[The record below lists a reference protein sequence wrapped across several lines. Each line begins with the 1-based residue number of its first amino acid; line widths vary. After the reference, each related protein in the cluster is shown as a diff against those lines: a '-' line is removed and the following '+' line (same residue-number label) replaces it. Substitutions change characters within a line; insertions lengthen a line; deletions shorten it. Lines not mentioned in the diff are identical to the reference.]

1 MNEQRSDRTTE
12 QALLAACLTSKTA
25 RQEARRHITGGDF
38 DYPAHASIWAAMG
51 SLDRHDKSV
60 DPVTVLAALGTDRAA
75 LEVMP
80 ALVTAVALPDSVP
93 EYAAI
98 VRGWSVRRALDIEAI
113 RVRADAFNPDANV
126 GTLAANVASRFIAIR
141 DGGAAATEDITALTA
156 RELLEQEDDEPD
168 WLIPNL
174 LERRDRLILTGE
186 EGLGKSHM
194 LRQIAVHVAAGLD
207 PFHDKGRTTAGRAL
221 IVDCENTWSQV
232 RRKLRPAIEFAS
244 IRGEKD
250 VADRLVVDCTNRM
263 DITRDRD
270 LARIHQLL
278 DAYQPDLVVIG
289 PLYRLVPRALQ
300 TDDDTAPVLAALD
313 TIRDRG
319 AALLME
325 AHAGHAQ
332 GARGIRDMRPR
343 GSSSLMGW
351 PEFGFGLRGV
361 SEGIADVIPW
371 RGQREERDWP
381 QRVRR
386 SEGFRWMPHNDLYG
400 WNQEIPA

>member
-1 MNEQRSDRTTE
+1 MSEQRSDRTAE
-12 QALLAACLTSKTA
+12 QALLYASLVSKTA
-25 RQEARRHITGGDF
+25 RSEARKHIVPSDF
-38 DYPAHASIWAAMG
+38 DDPSNEVIWNAM
-51 SLDRHDKSV
+51 SQLDREGKEV
-60 DPVTVLAALGTDRAA
+60 DPVTLLAAVGSDRAR
-75 LEVMP
+75 EVVPGLLATP
-80 ALVTAVALPDSVP
+80 AIPDAVA
-93 EYAAI
+93 EYAQI
-98 VRGWSVRRALDIEAI
+98 VRGWSIRRKIDSAAMVA
-113 RVRADAFNPDANV
+113 RHDAFNPDTNV
-126 GTLAANVASRFIAIR
+126 GTLAAQVASEFIAIR
-141 DGGAAATEDITALTA
+141 DGGAAATEDITAVTA
-156 RELLEQEDDEPD
+156 RELLEQQDDEPD
-168 WLIPNL
+168 WLIPGL

-194 LRQIAVHVAAGLD
+194 LRQIAVHIAAGLD
-207 PFHDKGRTTAGRAL
+207 PFHDKGKLSPGRAL

-232 RRKLRPAIEFAS
+232 RRKLRPAVEFAAM
-244 IRGEKD
+244 RGD
-250 VADRLVVDCTNRM
+250 DPSDRLVVDCTNRM

-278 DAYQPDLVVIG
+278 DAYQPDVVVIG

-325 AHAGHAQ
+325 AHAGHALK
-332 GARGIRDMRPR
+332 GGSTRDMRPR

-351 PEFGFGLRGV
+351 PEFGFGLRAI
-361 SEGIADVIPW
+361 SEGIADVVPW

-386 SEGFRWMPHNDLYG
+386 SHGFRWMPMTDLNDYSH
-400 WNQEIPA
+400 IA

>member
-1 MNEQRSDRTTE
+1 MSEQRSDRTAE
-12 QALLAACLTSKTA
+12 QALLYACLVSKTA
-25 RQEARRHITGGDF
+25 RNEARKHIVASDF
-38 DYPAHASIWAAMG
+38 DNPSNEIIWKAM
-51 SLDRHDKSV
+51 SRLDQHGKEV
-60 DPVTVLAALGTDRAA
+60 DTVTLLAALGSDRAR
-75 LEVMP
+75 EMVP
-80 ALVTAVALPDSVP
+80 DILVAAAIPDSVAD
-93 EYAAI
+93 YAQI
-98 VRGWSVRRALDIEAI
+98 VRGWAVRRKIDNAAMVA
-113 RVRADAFNPDANV
+113 RHDAFNPDTNV
-126 GTLAANVASRFIAIR
+126 GTLAAKVASEFIAIR
-141 DGGAAATEDITALTA
+141 DGGAAASDDITAVTA
-156 RELLEQEDDEPD
+156 RELLEQQDDEPD

-174 LERRDRLILTGE
+174 LEKRDRLILTGE

-207 PFHDKGRTTAGRAL
+207 PFHDKGTLTPGRAL

-244 IRGEKD
+244 VRGQAD
-250 VADRLVVDCTNRM
+250 TADRIVVDCTNRM

-278 DAYQPDLVVIG
+278 DAYQPDVVVIG

-325 AHAGHAQ
+325 AHAGHALK
-332 GARGIRDMRPR
+332 GGHVRDMRPR

-351 PEFGFGLRGV
+351 PEFGFGMRAV
-361 SEGIADVIPW
+361 AEGIADFVPW

-386 SEGFRWMPHNDLYG
+386 SHGFRWMPMTDLTDYG
-400 WNQEIPA
+400 HIA

>member
-1 MNEQRSDRTTE
+1 MIEQRSDRAAE
-12 QALLAACLTSKTA
+12 QALLYASLVSKTA
-25 RQEARRHITGGDF
+25 RAEARKHIVPSDF
-38 DYPAHASIWAAMG
+38 DDPSHEVIWNAM
-51 SLDRHDKSV
+51 SQLDREGSEV
-60 DPVTVLAALGTDRAA
+60 DPVTLLAAVGSDRAREA
-75 LEVMP
+75 VPGLLSTP
-80 ALVTAVALPDSVP
+80 AIPDSVA
-93 EYAAI
+93 EYAQI
-98 VRGWSVRRALDIEAI
+98 VRGWSVRRKIDNAAMIA
-113 RVRADAFNPDANV
+113 RHDAFNPDTNP
-126 GTLAANVASRFIAIR
+126 GTFAAKVASEFIAIR
-141 DGGAAATEDITALTA
+141 DGGSAAIDDITAVTA
-156 RELLEQEDDEPD
+156 RELLEQQDDEPD
-168 WLIPNL
+168 WLIPGL
-174 LERRDRLILTGE
+174 LEKRDRLILTGE

-194 LRQIAVHVAAGLD
+194 LRQIAVHVSAGLD
-207 PFHDKGRTTAGRAL
+207 PFHDRGHIKPGRTL

-232 RRKLRPAIEFAS
+232 RRKLRPAIDFARA
-244 IRGEKD
+244 RGED
-250 VADRLVVDCTNRM
+250 PRDQLVVDCVDRI

-332 GARGIRDMRPR
+332 GAKGVRDMRPR

-351 PEFGFGLRGV
+351 PEFGFGMRAV
-361 SEGIADVIPW
+361 TVGIADFVPW

-386 SEGFRWMPHNDLYG
+386 SEGFRWMPMTDLTDYSH
-400 WNQEIPA
+400 IA

>member
-1 MNEQRSDRTTE
+1 MERQSDRVAE
-12 QALLAACLTSKTA
+12 QALLYAALVSKTA
-25 RQEARRHITGGDF
+25 RQEARKHIVRDDF
-38 DYPAHASIWAAMG
+38 DDRNHRVIWDAMTG
-51 SLDRHDKSV
+51 LDRESSEV
-60 DPVTVLAALGTDRAA
+60 DAVTLLDAVGSDPAREYIPGLLAA
-75 LEVMP
+75 P
-80 ALVTAVALPDSVP
+80 AIPDAVA
-93 EYAAI
+93 EYAQI
-98 VRGWSVRRALDIEAI
+98 VRGWSVRRKIDTAAMIA
-113 RVRADAFNPDANV
+113 RHDAFNPDTHV
-126 GTLAANVASRFIAIR
+126 GTLAAKVASEFIAIR
-141 DGGAAATEDITALTA
+141 DGGAAATDDITAVTA
-156 RELLEQEDDEPD
+156 RELLEQQDDEPD

-174 LERRDRLILTGE
+174 LEKRDRLILTGE

-207 PFHDKGRTTAGRAL
+207 PFHDKGTIAPGRAL

-232 RRKLRPAIEFAS
+232 RRKLRPAIENATT
-244 IRGEKD
+244 RGQAD
-250 VADRLVVDCTNRM
+250 TADRIVVDCTNRM

-278 DAYQPDLVVIG
+278 DAYQPDVVVIG

-332 GARGIRDMRPR
+332 GMKGVRDMRPR

-351 PEFGFGLRGV
+351 PEFGFGMRAIAEGV
-361 SEGIADVIPW
+361 ADFVPW

-386 SEGFRWMPHNDLYG
+386 SAGFRWMPMTDLTDYSH
-400 WNQEIPA
+400 IA

>member
-1 MNEQRSDRTTE
+1 MEQRSDRTAE
-12 QALLAACLTSKTA
+12 QALLAACLISKTA
-25 RQEARRHITGGDF
+25 RQEARRHIVGSDF
-38 DYPAHASIWAAMG
+38 DHPSHEIVWNAM
-51 SLDRHDKSV
+51 SQLDRHDKQV
-60 DPVTVLAALGTDRAA
+60 DPVTVLAALGSDRAR
-75 LEVMP
+75 EVMP
-80 ALVTAVALPDSVP
+80 DLVTAVGMPDSIA

-98 VRGWSVRRALDIEAI
+98 VRGWAVRRKIDTAAMVA
-113 RVRADAFNPDANV
+113 RQDAFNPDTSA
-126 GTLAANVASRFIAIR
+126 GTFAAKVASEFIAIR
-141 DGGAAATEDITALTA
+141 DGGGAAADDITALTA
-156 RELLEQEDDEPD
+156 RELLEQQDDEPD
-168 WLIPNL
+168 WLIPGL

-194 LRQIAVHVAAGLD
+194 LRQIAVHIAAGLD
-207 PFHDKGRTTAGRAL
+207 PFHDKGRIPEGRAL

-232 RRKLRPAIEFAS
+232 RRKLRPAVEHTAS
-244 IRGEKD
+244 RGSD
-250 VADRLVVDCTNRM
+250 PSDRLVVDCTNRM

-270 LARIHQLL
+270 LARVHQLL
-278 DAYQPDLVVIG
+278 DAYQPDVVVIG

-325 AHAGHAQ
+325 AHAGHALK
-332 GARGIRDMRPR
+332 GGSVRDMRPR

-351 PEFGFGLRGV
+351 PEFGFGMRAV
-361 SEGIADVIPW
+361 SEGIADFVPW

-386 SEGFRWMPHNDLYG
+386 SHGFRWMPMTDVSDYSH
-400 WNQEIPA
+400 IA

>member
-1 MNEQRSDRTTE
+1 MTEQRSDRIAE
-12 QALLAACLTSKTA
+12 QALLYACLVSKTA
-25 RQEARRHITGGDF
+25 RQEARKHIVASDF
-38 DYPAHASIWAAMG
+38 DNPSHEVIWNAMAQ
-51 SLDRHDKSV
+51 LDRHDKQV
-60 DPVTVLAALGTDRAA
+60 DPVTVLAALGSDRAR
-75 LEVMP
+75 EVVP
-80 ALVTAVALPDSVP
+80 DIVAATAIPDSVA
-93 EYAAI
+93 EYAQI
-98 VRGWSVRRALDIEAI
+98 VRGWSVRRKIDGAAMIA
-113 RVRADAFNPDANV
+113 RHDAFNPDTPV
-126 GTLAANVASRFIAIR
+126 GTLAARVASQFISIR
-141 DGGAAATEDITALTA
+141 DGGAASGDDITAVTA

-174 LERRDRLILTGE
+174 LEKRDRLILTGE

-207 PFHDKGRTTAGRAL
+207 PFHDTGRISTGRTL
-221 IVDCENTWSQV
+221 IVDCENTWAQV
-232 RRKLRPAIEFAS
+232 RRKLRPAIEHAS
-244 IRGEKD
+244 VRGAD
-250 VADRLVVDCTNRM
+250 DTADRIVVDCTNRM

-270 LARIHQLL
+270 LARVHQLL

-325 AHAGHAQ
+325 AHAGHALK
-332 GARGIRDMRPR
+332 GGSVRDMRPR

-351 PEFGFGLRGV
+351 PEFGFGMRAI
-361 SEGIADVIPW
+361 SEGIADFVPW

-386 SEGFRWMPHNDLYG
+386 SHGFRWMPMTDTTDYSH
-400 WNQEIPA
+400 IA

>member
-1 MNEQRSDRTTE
+1 METRSDRTAE
-12 QALLAACLTSKTA
+12 QALLYACLVSKTA
-25 RQEARRHITGGDF
+25 RLEARKHVVGNDF
-38 DYPAHASIWAAMG
+38 DHPSHEVIWNAM
-51 SLDRHDKSV
+51 SRLDQHGKEV
-60 DPVTVLAALGTDRAA
+60 DAVTVLASIGKDRAR
-75 LEVMP
+75 EVMP
-80 ALVTAVALPDSVP
+80 DVVAATAIPDAVA
-93 EYAAI
+93 EYAQI
-98 VRGWSVRRALDIEAI
+98 VRGWSIRRKIDSAAMLA
-113 RVRADAFNPDANV
+113 RHDAFNPDTPV
-126 GTLAANVASRFIAIR
+126 GTLAAKVASEFLAIR
-141 DGGAAATEDITALTA
+141 DGDLAAGDDITAVTA

-168 WLIPNL
+168 WLVPGL
-174 LERRDRLILTGE
+174 LEKRDRLILTGE

-207 PFHDKGRTTAGRAL
+207 PFHDKGKLPPRRAL

-232 RRKLRPAIEFAS
+232 RRKLRPAIESAAS
-244 IRGEKD
+244 RGLD
-250 VADRLVVDCTNRM
+250 PRDNLVVDCM
-263 DITRDRD
+263 DRINITRDKD

-289 PLYRLVPRALQ
+289 PLYRLTSGALQ

-332 GARGIRDMRPR
+332 GAKGVRDMRPR

-351 PEFGFGLRGV
+351 PEFGFGMRAV
-361 SEGIADVIPW
+361 AEGIADFVPW

-386 SEGFRWMPHNDLYG
+386 SHGFRWMPMTDLTDYSH
-400 WNQEIPA
+400 IA